1 MKILTIA
8 VQTAEGLHVKPASQL
23 FMAARD
29 FSCRITA
36 SCREAQADCKNIL
49 ELLNLGAAGGE
60 RLVLSFDGPDEEA
73 AERAFRRLTEKSE
86 EFSYI

>member
-36 SCREAQADCKNIL
+36 SCREAQADCKSIL
-49 ELLNLGAAGGE
+49 ELLGLGAAGGE
-60 RLVLSFDGPDEEA
+60 RLTLNFEGPDETEA
-73 AERAFRRLTEKSE
+73 ESAFCRLAEESE
-86 EFSYI
+86 EFS

>member
-1 MKILTIA
+1 MRTLTIT

-29 FSCRITA
+29 FNCRITA
-36 SCREAQADCKNIL
+36 SCGEAQADCKNIL

-60 RLVLSFDGPDEEA
+60 RLTLNFEDQMRQRQKAPFAVWQ
-73 AERAFRRLTEKSE
+73 KSLRN
-86 EFSYI
+86 FHN

>member
-23 FMAARD
+23 FMTARD

-36 SCREAQADCKNIL
+36 SCRDCKSIL
-49 ELLNLGAAGGE
+49 ELLGLGAAGGE